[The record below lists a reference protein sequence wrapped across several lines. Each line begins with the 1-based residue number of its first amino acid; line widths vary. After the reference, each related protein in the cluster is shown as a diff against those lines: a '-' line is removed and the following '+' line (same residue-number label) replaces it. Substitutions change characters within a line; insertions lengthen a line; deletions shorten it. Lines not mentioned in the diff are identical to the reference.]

1 MQFEPILGDQ
11 AANQE
16 KILKLIEDAY
26 AQDRTINLIVLPEMS
41 VTGPISDR
49 VESVKKAAEKVGGK
63 TTAFFSAIAQK
74 YKTAVVFTFV
84 EKVGETLYH
93 TAVVLENNGSIL
105 GTYRK
110 IQLNRDEKLWA
121 SPGDRVESFVSSEI
135 GRIGVVI
142 GDEYLFPEIFGLQQI
157 KRADLIAMPSAYVS
171 GGGKIEANPRIVA
184 RNYPKQAVL
193 LWDSLAIGTQ
203 AYLVVANYVGT
214 EKGYAGGS
222 GLYTLEP
229 IYGKD
234 QPRLTGTEEIGFV
247 TRFETLAAET
257 WWMNQEV
264 RVITRKPNF
273 YTPLTI

>member
-1 MQFEPILGDQ
+1 M
-11 AANQE
+11 A
-16 KILKLIEDAY
+16 K
-26 AQDRTINLIVLPEMS
+26 
-41 VTGPISDR
+41 
-49 VESVKKAAEKVGGK
+49 GK